1 MSSNTEFLYN
11 TNYLEI
17 EDIYLPSSYSSLI
30 EERIRDILPMSLALP
45 RPDILSPDLDFIR
58 PSLINIGQ
66 DFVELPMIHHS
77 SMGGGNSNNPG
88 GLGGGSD
95 GLSNPGSN
103 PGSYPGGS
111 DGSNRG
117 SNNPDRNSSNLVNSR
132 VADFNMNQA
141 DFDNLRRSVA
151 SKLRDLYI
159 NRPPRTRIYMHEAAY
174 QDRINLLDHNVVCK
188 QLLDTKNHNLLKAVI
203 FDNAGHV
210 KYTGVLS
217 LDLLAILEK

>member
-1 MSSNTEFLYN
+1 MSNNTEFLYK

-17 EDIYLPSSYSSLI
+17 EDLYLPSSSLI
-30 EERIRDILPMSLALP
+30 EERIGEILPMYLALP
-45 RPDILSPDLDFIR
+45 RPDILSPDLGFLR

-77 SMGGGNSNNPG
+77 SMGGGNSSNPG

-132 VADFNMNQA
+132 AADFNMNQD
-141 DFDNLRRSVA
+141 DFNNLRRSVA
-151 SKLRDLYI
+151 SKLRDIYI
-159 NRPPRTRIYMHEAAY
+159 NKPPRVRIYMHDPAY
-174 QDRINLLDHNVVCK
+174 ANKIDLLDHNVVCK
-188 QLLDTKNHNLLKAVI
+188 QLLDTKNSSLLNAVI
-203 FDNAGHV
+203 FDKDGHV

-217 LDLLAILEK
+217 LELLGILEK